1 MVSGVGSDGFKNLST
16 WTQVKGQNKI
26 STQPYVLSWVSFV
39 GLMGLIHIPKIG
51 EIIQSSCGPRHLST
65 IPLKDSYLFKIF
77 ESVISFYL

>member
-51 EIIQSSCGPRHLST
+51 EIIKSSWEPRHLST